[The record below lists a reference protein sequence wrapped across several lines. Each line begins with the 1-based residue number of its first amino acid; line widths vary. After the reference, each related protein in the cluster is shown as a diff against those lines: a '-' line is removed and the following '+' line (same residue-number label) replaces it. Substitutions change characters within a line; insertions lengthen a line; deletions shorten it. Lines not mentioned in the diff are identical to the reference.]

1 MPPSQFEKAIK
12 VSTHSRPKAA
22 GLLRPNTQGLKA
34 GFNTQPPEGGWKTRR
49 HFLFLCQVSTH
60 SRPKAAGPEPNQQ
73 DDQQPVS
80 THSRPKA
87 AGIGDLELDVA
98 VLEFQHTAARRRLAF
113 FRLVRSSSN
122 CFNTQPPE
130 GGWNHAG
137 GERRGNAC
145 FNTQPP
151 EGGWSCCTSRDNRH
165 FGFNTQPPEGGW
177 ETAEE
182 FIRLSAGFQHTAARR
197 RLGEDIRQAAM
208 HEAVSTHS
216 RPKAAGDN
224 QVEEIHAK
232 RMFQHTAARRRLA
245 CPNKG

>member
-1 MPPSQFEKAIK
+1 MNALVSTHSRPKAAGIISRIERVLNRYVSTHSRPKAAGMPPSQFEKAIK

-130 GGWNHAG
+130 GGWK
-137 GERRGNAC
+137 
-145 FNTQPP
+145 FN
-151 EGGWSCCTSRDNRH
+151 G
-165 FGFNTQPPEGGW
+165 
-177 ETAEE
+177 A
-182 FIRLSAGFQHTAARR
+182 
-197 RLGEDIRQAAM
+197 
-208 HEAVSTHS
+208 
-216 RPKAAGDN
+216 
-224 QVEEIHAK
+224 
-232 RMFQHTAARRRLA
+232 
-245 CPNKG
+245 